1 MELCYEHQLKNG
13 LKTLFIPSKQA
24 PVIAVQAWIQYGAA
38 DESDKEAGLAHFFE
52 HLLFKG
58 TKKRQVGQIAR
69 EVESIG
75 GDINAFTSYDHT
87 VMHMTLG
94 SQHLAQALDIL
105 SDSLINTI
113 LDPDEINK
121 EREVVIEEMKRR
133 HDSPS
138 SIAGD
143 LLRERLFAGHPYS
156 RPVIGFEDVLKK
168 ITRDELLKAYQ
179 RRYVTDNI
187 FLVVAGDFEAKRAE
201 AEVEKSFS
209 SMSSQKHS
217 HGQRKTEYGK
227 NEKLLLHPFKTENI
241 ITHLAWK
248 GTEIGNESDVAAL
261 DVLSFIMGQ
270 SESSRLIKKLVL
282 DDNLVDSIG
291 MGSWTPKNT
300 GSIDISF
307 RASPKSAQKIPRI
320 LKEIQNCFNRPIDD
334 NELERAKKNML
345 SSLIYSKES
354 VDGLAQRFAAMKSL
368 TGSWERDL
376 TYYEEVKRLEVSDL
390 NRVYEKYINWNEA
403 SLIGIYPE
411 NISAPK
417 LSSSLFDK
425 SPKPSSKKLKT
436 HKPNVEKWN
445 FNGLTILHKEVKHLP
460 ICSLRWAG
468 LGGQRIESS
477 AKMGTGSLWSKV
489 VDTGSENYRGKKI
502 DRHGV
507 NLLLDQASAS
517 ISTFHGRN
525 SWGWQLDSMS
535 EDFESLF
542 ELMSALKEYP
552 SFNKSEFDLEKK
564 YQKQQIKSQK
574 DSSTSILYQIFH
586 QKLFGK
592 HPFSFQSRGTLETLE
607 KVKVQDLVKYN
618 KQQESQKQVLSIVGN
633 ISRDKLSRILDE
645 HLGKKKFSKNE
656 SLLKRKAPKNPAGPM
671 SVFENADKAQTHILL
686 GFPTDGI
693 FNKDH
698 YSLVAMTALLSGQGG
713 RLFLELRDKLSLCY
727 SVGPTL
733 LEGIDGGYFGFYIG
747 TSPDKKELALKSI
760 WTEIEKLKN
769 NLAPEEEWN
778 RALNFYSGHHL
789 IEQQHFSAQ
798 AMGMALDEL
807 YGKGFENYFNYT
819 QNLMKCSAKDVQRV
833 AQKYFSKPYVL
844 AEVGPK

>member
-58 TKKRQVGQIAR
+58 TKKREVGQIAR

-168 ITRDELLKAYQ
+168 ITRDELLEAYQ

-227 NEKLLLHPFKTENI
+227 NEKLLLHPYKTENI

-376 TYYEEVKRLEVSDL
+376 TSY
-390 NRVYEKYINWNEA
+390 
-403 SLIGIYPE
+403 
-411 NISAPK
+411 
-417 LSSSLFDK
+417 
-425 SPKPSSKKLKT
+425 
-436 HKPNVEKWN
+436 
-445 FNGLTILHKEVKHLP
+445 LTAV
-460 ICSLRWAG
+460 
-468 LGGQRIESS
+468 
-477 AKMGTGSLWSKV
+477 
-489 VDTGSENYRGKKI
+489 
-502 DRHGV
+502 
-507 NLLLDQASAS
+507 
-517 ISTFHGRN
+517 RN
-525 SWGWQLDSMS
+525 
-535 EDFESLF
+535 
-542 ELMSALKEYP
+542 
-552 SFNKSEFDLEKK
+552 
-564 YQKQQIKSQK
+564 
-574 DSSTSILYQIFH
+574 
-586 QKLFGK
+586 
-592 HPFSFQSRGTLETLE
+592 
-607 KVKVQDLVKYN
+607 
-618 KQQESQKQVLSIVGN
+618 
-633 ISRDKLSRILDE
+633 
-645 HLGKKKFSKNE
+645 
-656 SLLKRKAPKNPAGPM
+656 
-671 SVFENADKAQTHILL
+671 
-686 GFPTDGI
+686 
-693 FNKDH
+693 
-698 YSLVAMTALLSGQGG
+698 
-713 RLFLELRDKLSLCY
+713 
-727 SVGPTL
+727 
-733 LEGIDGGYFGFYIG
+733 
-747 TSPDKKELALKSI
+747 
-760 WTEIEKLKN
+760 
-769 NLAPEEEWN
+769 
-778 RALNFYSGHHL
+778 
-789 IEQQHFSAQ
+789 
-798 AMGMALDEL
+798 
-807 YGKGFENYFNYT
+807 
-819 QNLMKCSAKDVQRV
+819 
-833 AQKYFSKPYVL
+833 
-844 AEVGPK
+844 